1 MKLLSRC
8 NLEECRALGVR
19 AAPAGQMEAPTQAR
33 EQEGGDSAGMRGL
46 EGFALFY
53 PFRAVSLS

>member
-1 MKLLSRC
+1 
-8 NLEECRALGVR
+8 
-19 AAPAGQMEAPTQAR
+19 MEAPTQAR
-33 EQEGGDSAGMRGL
+33 EQEGGDSGGMRGL